1 MDDQNNFLHQKVNVK
16 KHFSN
21 RELLLYDHFYET
33 TKIYPKNLIVLQNF
47 VFFFVDGENY
57 FEAKRFLHILQ
68 KFMVNNV
75 ILIIRNEETLIKML
89 YNLFPDS
96 YVHDISLR
104 LSKKIVVSIHILS
117 LFQTKASIRYW
128 NLYFK
133 VVNQLFEDFVE
144 FEAHPGV
151 SIIINYKIVDV

>member
-68 KFMVNNV
+68 NN
-75 ILIIRNEETLIKML
+75 IKIP
-89 YNLFPDS
+89 N
-96 YVHDISLR
+96 
-104 LSKKIVVSIHILS
+104 
-117 LFQTKASIRYW
+117 T
-128 NLYFK
+128 
-133 VVNQLFEDFVE
+133 
-144 FEAHPGV
+144 
-151 SIIINYKIVDV
+151 